1 MPKYAYKCNDCDHV
15 FEMVHS
21 MLMKLEN
28 CDACGASGALFRIPS
43 LSYSTKKATA
53 SKLKTGSVVKEFIQ
67 DAKMEVEAQKQEMME
82 GVDK

>member
-1 MPKYAYKCNDCDHV
+1 MPKYAYKCKDCDHV
-15 FEMVHS
+15 FEVVHG

-28 CDACGASGALFRIPS
+28 CEACGSHGALLRVPS
-43 LSYSTKKATA
+43 LSYSTKKGPPAK
-53 SKLKTGSVVKEFIQ
+53 SKTGSVVKEFIQ

>member
-1 MPKYAYKCNDCDHV
+1 MPKYSYKCKDCEHV

-21 MLMKLEN
+21 ILMKLEN
-28 CDACGASGALFRIPS
+28 CDACGSCGALFRIPS
-43 LSYSTKKATA
+43 LSYSTKKETPVK
-53 SKLKTGSVVKEFIQ
+53 SKTGSVVKEFIQ